1 MVISRALSYL
11 SAIILGRIKSA
22 TTCLFSYTGLYQ
34 CFELTPGA
42 NPPVQLLASGSL
54 QISNSD
60 YKWCKYLQTSEDK
73 PEMIAETKYAG
84 EWPKSAVL
92 GDSDIYGRLNLH
104 LLKLKDLAVRQQR
117 CPGQLAFH
125 DSNAAREYQQ
135 VMTVNVTFCAPF
147 AKLLGVNFLNPSTST
162 LDPIFL
168 LLGFVAKQHHL
179 HKTPYFGY
187 SLTLALY
194 HTNDPFEIPVSAP
207 AGSIP
212 FRSVLC
218 RVKPANSHYNFIFW
232 YVQHGAGGTLL
243 STTFGAP
250 SANRQ

>member
-1 MVISRALSYL
+1 MTSR
-11 SAIILGRIKSA
+11 
-22 TTCLFSYTGLYQ
+22 TCR
-34 CFELTPGA
+34 PRR
-42 NPPVQLLASGSL
+42 PRWGSL
-54 QISNSD
+54 QRSSI
-60 YKWCKYLQTSEDK
+60 
-73 PEMIAETKYAG
+73 P
-84 EWPKSAVL
+84 
-92 GDSDIYGRLNLH
+92 
-104 LLKLKDLAVRQQR
+104 
-117 CPGQLAFH
+117 
-125 DSNAAREYQQ
+125 
-135 VMTVNVTFCAPF
+135 
-147 AKLLGVNFLNPSTST
+147 PS
-162 LDPIFL
+162 
-168 LLGFVAKQHHL
+168 
-179 HKTPYFGY
+179 Y